1 MKLLSLFSRQV
12 VHFGLVLAWLGF
24 AAFLPLST
32 KTETAGEVHIL
43 VVTGGHGFEEAAFFD
58 MFRQIKG
65 VSFMHAAF
73 GAGAEEKLNPKGAQ
87 DFDAIVFYDM
97 HQEKEP
103 QWRGMEQLLQQG
115 KGMVFLHHSLW
126 SYDTTWPEYRN
137 IVGGRASSK
146 EQVVPGPSPTSTYK
160 HGEQVRVHIAD
171 ASDPITKGLH
181 DFEIEDETYNHYW
194 VDPKVHVLLTTDN
207 DTSEHVIGWS
217 HKYKKSRVVFIELGH
232 GPSAYQSQDYQ
243 TLVRQAI
250 LWVAQ
255 R

>member
-73 GAGAEEKLNPKGAQ
+73 GAGAEEKLNPKGAR